1 MGKKRIL
8 DEDAISDDDTKSS
21 SIPDVVKAI
30 PLKKKVPKPLPP
42 NYVCGKHI
50 EHSLYKINYLL

>member
-21 SIPDVVKAI
+21 SIQEVVKAT
-30 PLKKKVPKPLPP
+30 PLKKKIPKPLPP
-42 NYVCGKHI
+42 NYVCGKYMLFI
-50 EHSLYKINYLL
+50 CI